1 MFKKTKEET
10 VAPEKVEKAPE
21 KKAEKAV
28 KAAVKK
34 AEKAEKAAEK
44 KAEKVE
50 KAAAKAEKAAAKA
63 EKAPAK
69 QEEIVYIQ
77 FSGAEWDVAE
87 LKKKAM
93 DAYVAE
99 GHRASTVK
107 KFVLYVKPEERMAYY
122 VINEKS
128 VGSVSFE

>member
-50 KAAAKAEKAAAKA
+50 KAAAKAEKV
-63 EKAPAK
+63 PAK

>member
-44 KAEKVE
+44 KAEKV
-50 KAAAKAEKAAAKA
+50 EKAAAKA